1 MADEKRMVDINK
13 FPLLPS
19 RLDGDMSEYERGY
32 LDAQANLNLLPI
44 VDAIPLTADELRYL
58 INDTI
63 AYIWRLEKRGC
74 DKPEFGYDRRKALLE
89 KLKQFQKEHFPEK
102 VCSCGERRS
111 E

>member
-1 MADEKRMVDINK
+1 MKMENEKRLVYAEDAK
-13 FPLLPS
+13 EALLGWETDPT
-19 RLDGDMSEYERGY
+19 DEEIEYTIDE
-32 LDAQANLNLLPI
+32 LPT

-74 DKPEFGYDRRKALLE
+74 DKSEFGYDRRKALLE

-102 VCSCGERRS
+102 VCSG
-111 E
+111 